1 MPRQATLLEF
11 IYGKRKVRRSE
22 PQASK
27 PPRRPSR
34 PPGGSPPSLE
44 GGGRDK
50 DKRDKRASSLDE
62 LLNRMLVERKNVA
75 AEQASSRKSGVDA
88 GSQPEVIAVKGV
100 ESAAPSEDSVEGG
113 VELGEEGVEKRS
125 VEQVD
130 VVEVIGK
137 HVFRPTRVSDK
148 PLLRKPRRVD
158 SVRGFLL
165 GVYYD
170 GGEGRAYS
178 KVLSNDGEI
187 VVVYDA
193 YGHKPYFL
201 TDLPPDKVR
210 ELKEV
215 MRHSS
220 FDHLEVVERFDRLL
234 WRKVQM
240 TKIVVKDPNAVRVLR
255 EKVPKAWEA
264 NIKYHHNYIYD
275 LQLIPG
281 MPYVIEAGKYM
292 LDYTPSRE
300 ELEKVEKLFGDE
312 DDETK
317 RLVIEWIPLFEAPP
331 PKPRM
336 LAVDIEVYTPFKG
349 RIPDANKAAYPV
361 ISVAF
366 ASSDGLRKVMVLARP
381 NLRFGELVRE
391 YPADAEI
398 EIFDDEAAL
407 VLEALR
413 LISNYELVVTF
424 NGDNFDFPYLHNR
437 ALKLGIPR
445 GLIPFK
451 HTRDYITLI
460 YGLHVDLYKLFSIR
474 ALQSYAFGSAYKEF
488 TLDAISEAL
497 LGEKKIQVET
507 SISDLTLAELV
518 SYNFRDAMLTLKLL
532 TFNNNLVWKLVVL
545 LMRIS
550 KLPLEDVTRSQVS
563 AWIRNLFYWEHRRR
577 GYLIPRKED
586 LKLLKG
592 QQVSTATIKGRKY
605 AGALVLSAPAGVFFN
620 VVVLDFASLYPS
632 IIKKWN
638 LSYETVN
645 SEYCPGDKYLKVPD
659 VGHRVCMSIRGITSQ
674 IVGLLRD
681 FRVRI
686 YKKKAKDKSLSEEE
700 RHWYDVV
707 QAAMKVYI
715 NASYGVFGAENFP
728 LYAPSVAESVTAIG
742 RYTIKQTVRKAA
754 DLGLKVLYGD
764 TDSLFLWAPPEDKL
778 QELQRFVEENFGLD
792 LEVDKVY
799 RFVAFSG
806 RKKNY
811 IGIYPD
817 GKVDVKGVVAKKRNA
832 PLFLKKSFKEVLELL
847 GQASSPE
854 EFIVVKKKI
863 REKLH
868 EVYKK
873 LKEKEFMLD
882 ELAIHVA
889 LTKPIDQYANIP
901 PHVRAAMQLMQ
912 AGIHV
917 MPGDVIV
924 YVKVRGKDKVK
935 AVQLAK
941 LHEVDADEYLRI
953 VKTAFEQVLGAIG
966 MSWDDVVSAIKLE
979 AFFARRF

>member
-11 IYGKRKVRRSE
+11 LGGGRR
-22 PQASK
+22 K
-27 PPRRPSR
+27 PPRKGGGGGQTSGSEEERRKSGEKSTILELLLSAKSAAEKEKRRPAGPGEAKRGERGEAGDGGGAAGKSVAERGAVRAEAVEEQRVERGAGAALPQQRSGGLGAGEARRPRLVGKHIFRPSR
-34 PPGGSPPSLE
+34 IGS
-44 GGGRDK
+44 
-50 DKRDKRASSLDE
+50 
-62 LLNRMLVERKNVA
+62 M
-75 AEQASSRKSGVDA
+75 
-88 GSQPEVIAVKGV
+88 
-100 ESAAPSEDSVEGG
+100 
-113 VELGEEGVEKRS
+113 
-125 VEQVD
+125 
-130 VVEVIGK
+130 
-137 HVFRPTRVSDK
+137 
-148 PLLRKPRRVD
+148 PLIREPRRVENTH
-158 SVRGFLL
+158 GYIL

-170 GGEGRAYS
+170 GREAKAYVKLLDDNGE
-178 KVLSNDGEI
+178 L

-210 ELKEV
+210 EIREV
-215 MRHSS
+215 IMHPS
-220 FDHLEVVERFDRLL
+220 FDHLETVERMDLLL
-234 WRKVQM
+234 WRKVTM

-255 EKVPKAWEA
+255 DKVPKAWEA

-281 MPYVIEAGKYM
+281 MPYNVEAGKFR
-292 LDYTPSRE
+292 LDYEVGDE
-300 ELEKVEKLFGDE
+300 EVRKVESIFADE
-312 DDETK
+312 DEDTK
-317 RLVIEWIPLFEAPP
+317 RLAVQWIPLFEAPP

-349 RIPDANKAAYPV
+349 RIPDPNKAAYPV

-366 ASSDGLRKVMVLARP
+366 ASSDGLRRVAILARP
-381 NLRFGELVRE
+381 GFTFGEPTE
-391 YPADAEI
+391 NYPADAEV
-398 EIFDDEAAL
+398 EIYDSEVAL
-407 VLEALR
+407 ILDTLR
-413 LISNYELVVTF
+413 LIANYELVITF

-445 GLIPFK
+445 DVLPFR
-451 HTRDYITLI
+451 HTRDYVTLR
-460 YGLHVDLYKLFSIR
+460 YGMHVDLYKLFSIK
-474 ALQSYAFGSAYKEF
+474 ALQSYAFGSAYKEY

-497 LGEKKIQVET
+497 LGEHKIAVET
-507 SISDLTLAELV
+507 SISDLSAAELAA
-518 SYNFRDAMLTLKLL
+518 YNFRDAMLTLKLL
-532 TFNNNLVWKLVVL
+532 TFNNHLVWKLVVL

-577 GYLIPRKED
+577 GLLIPRKED
-586 LKLLKG
+586 LRLLKS
-592 QQVSTATIKGRKY
+592 QQRSSAVIKGRKY
-605 AGALVLSAPAGVFFN
+605 AGAIVLDAPAGVFFN

-645 SEYCPGDKYLKVPD
+645 PPVCPGDKLVEVPD
-659 VGHRVCMSIRGITSQ
+659 VGHVVCMSVRGITAQ

-764 TDSLFLWAPPEDKL
+764 TDSLFLWSPEEGKL
-778 QELQRFVEENFGLD
+778 KELQRFVEENFGLE

-799 RFVAFSG
+799 KFVAFSG

-811 IGIYPD
+811 IGVYPD

-832 PLFLKKSFKEVLELL
+832 PMFLKKAFAEVLELL
-847 GQASSPE
+847 GSASSPE
-854 EFIVVKKKI
+854 EFLVVKKKI
-863 REKLH
+863 RDKLH

-873 LKEKEFMLD
+873 LKEKDYMLD

-889 LTKPIDQYANIP
+889 LTKPINEYANIP

-924 YVKVRGKDKVK
+924 YVKVRGRDKVK
-935 AVQLAK
+935 AIQLAK
-941 LHEVDADEYLRI
+941 LHEVDSDEYIKTVR
-953 VKTAFEQVLGAIG
+953 TAFEQVLTAIG
-966 MSWDDVVSAIKLE
+966 TTWDDIVGSMKLE

>member
-1 MPRQATLLEF
+1 MARQSTLLEF
-11 IYGKRKVRRSE
+11 
-22 PQASK
+22 
-27 PPRRPSR
+27 
-34 PPGGSPPSLE
+34 L
-44 GGGRDK
+44 GGGR
-50 DKRDKRASSLDE
+50 KRRTRGQGSGEGGRERGAERREKPVGLEALLEELRGARKRGEHSEAPLKRPEGVRVEERRPEPPVQEASTE
-62 LLNRMLVERKNVA
+62 ER
-75 AEQASSRKSGVDA
+75 
-88 GSQPEVIAVKGV
+88 
-100 ESAAPSEDSVEGG
+100 VEGEG
-113 VELGEEGVEKRS
+113 REAAKPSVSSGEAVEARSEGS
-125 VEQVD
+125 VARPKLV
-130 VVEVIGK
+130 GK
-137 HVFRPTRVSDK
+137 HVFRPTRIGHL
-148 PLLRKPRRVD
+148 PLTRKPRRVLNAK
-158 SVRGFLL
+158 GYIL

-170 GGEGRAYS
+170 GSEARAYV
-178 KVLSNDGEI
+178 KLLDDNGE
-187 VVVYDA
+187 VVAVYDV

-201 TDLPPDKVR
+201 TDLPPDKVSSIR
-210 ELKEV
+210 EIV
-215 MRHSS
+215 THPS
-220 FDHLEVVERFDRLL
+220 FDHLETVEKMDLLL
-234 WRKVQM
+234 WRKTVM
-240 TKIVVKDPNAVRVLR
+240 TKIVVKDPNAVRTLR

-281 MPYVIEAGKYM
+281 MPYVVESGKFR
-292 LDYTPSRE
+292 LDYSTSE
-300 ELEKVEKLFGDE
+300 EDAKKVESIFADE
-312 DDETK
+312 DEETRK
-317 RLVIEWIPLFEAPP
+317 LAIEWIPLFEAPP

-349 RIPDANKAAYPV
+349 RIPDPNKAAYPI

-366 ASSDGLRKVMVLARP
+366 ASNDGLRKVVVLARP
-381 NLRFGELVRE
+381 GLKFGSLTDN

-398 EIFDDEAAL
+398 EVYDSEAAL
-407 VLEALR
+407 IIDTLR
-413 LISNYELVVTF
+413 LITNYEVVVTF

-437 ALKLGIPR
+437 AIKLGVPR
-445 GLIPFK
+445 DILPFR
-451 HTRDYITLI
+451 HTRDYI
-460 YGLHVDLYKLFSIR
+460 GLHYGFHIDLYALFSIK

-497 LGEKKIQVET
+497 LGEHKIQVET
-507 SISDLTLAELV
+507 SISDLSLAELV
-518 SYNFRDAMLTLKLL
+518 AYNFRDAMLTLKLL
-532 TFNNNLVWKLVVL
+532 TFNNYLVWKLVVL

-577 GYLIPRKED
+577 GLLIPRKED
-586 LKLLKG
+586 LRLLKSE
-592 QQVSTATIKGRKY
+592 QKSSAVIKGRKY
-605 AGALVLSAPAGVFFN
+605 AGAIVLDAPAGVFFN

-645 SEYCPGDKYLKVPD
+645 PPKCPGGKLVDIPD
-659 VGHRVCMSIRGITSQ
+659 VGHKVCMSVRGITAQ

-742 RYTIKQTVRKAA
+742 RYTIKQTVRRAA

-764 TDSLFLWAPPEDKL
+764 TDSLFLWSPPEDKL
-778 QELQRFVEENFGLD
+778 KELQEFVEENFGLE

-799 RFVAFSG
+799 KFVAFSG

-811 IGIYPD
+811 IGVYPD

-832 PLFLKKSFKEVLELL
+832 PMFLKKAFAEILELL
-847 GQASSPE
+847 GEAGSPE
-854 EFIVVKKKI
+854 EFIVVKRKI
-863 REKLH
+863 RDKLH

-873 LKEKEFMLD
+873 LKEKDYMLD
-882 ELAIHVA
+882 ELAIHMA
-889 LTKPIDQYANIP
+889 LTKPINEYANIP

-912 AGIHV
+912 AGVHV

-924 YVKVRGKDKVK
+924 FVKVRGRDKVR
-935 AVQLAK
+935 AIQLAK
-941 LHEVDADEYLRI
+941 LHEVDTDEYIKTVR
-953 VKTAFEQVLGAIG
+953 TAFEQILGAIG
-966 MSWDDVVSAIKLE
+966 MSWDDVVGSMKLE